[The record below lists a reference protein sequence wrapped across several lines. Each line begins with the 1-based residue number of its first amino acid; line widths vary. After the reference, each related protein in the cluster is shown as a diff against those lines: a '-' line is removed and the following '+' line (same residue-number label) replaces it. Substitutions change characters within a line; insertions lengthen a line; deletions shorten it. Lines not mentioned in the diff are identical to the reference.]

1 MDQEAPAEARG
12 AQAVGGERSPAPR
25 RASRWKRGFTFL
37 AVCGAAAWLA
47 YPRSPTPVGSAP
59 VASAPPHLFIEK
71 VDVSAT
77 DDSGRM
83 HRRLQADTLRREVP
97 GGKSILLRPRLTV
110 YAGGEPMWRF
120 TAETGEVSP
129 DGENIYLP
137 GPVKGRRGPARPIE
151 IDSSD
156 VRIMVADSYGE
167 SQRPSAIRGA
177 AFQARGTGLRIWLD
191 EGRVEL
197 VNDARGSVQKR

>member
-1 MDQEAPAEARG
+1 MAEGPTEAGRAQGSGNARPPG
-12 AQAVGGERSPAPR
+12 LR
-25 RASRWKRGFTFL
+25 RAARWRRATTLL
-37 AVCGAAAWLA
+37 AVFGAAAWLV
-47 YPRSPTPVGSAP
+47 YPRSPSPVDAAP
-59 VASAPPHLFIEK
+59 FPGAPPHLFIEE

-83 HRRLQADTLRREVP
+83 HRRLQAESLRREVP
-97 GGKSILLRPRLTV
+97 GGKSILVRPRLTV
-110 YAGGEPMWRF
+110 FADGTPMWEF
-120 TAETGEVSP
+120 TADTGEVSP

-156 VRIMVADSYGE
+156 VRLMVADSYGE
-167 SQRPSAIRGA
+167 SQQPSTIRGP
-177 AFQARGTGLRIWLD
+177 AFQARGTGLKIWLD

-197 VNDARGSVQKR
+197 TNDARGTLQKR